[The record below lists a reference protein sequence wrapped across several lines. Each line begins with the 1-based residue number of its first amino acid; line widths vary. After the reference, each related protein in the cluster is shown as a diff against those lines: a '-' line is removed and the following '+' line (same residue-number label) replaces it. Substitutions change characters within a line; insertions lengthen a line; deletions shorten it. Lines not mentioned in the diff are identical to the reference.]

1 MRFDEIGQRIKRYE
15 YLTTGTKLMP
25 GLPVYARID
34 GRAFHTFCRGL
45 KKPFCYELVETMQEV
60 TKFLIEQTHAAL
72 GYVQSDEISLCWL
85 DVDKAPFEGKLFKLE
100 SVLSSLATAKF
111 ITYISEQ
118 ATSLQ
123 IDNESDYH
131 CLNVDPERLNQFTKL
146 DDKVTT
152 IIPSFDCRVFQL
164 PNEMELANTFIWRE
178 MDAVRNSV
186 SMLAQA
192 NFSHKELQ
200 GKDVKAMITMLE
212 EKGIRWNELRSDL
225 KQGAYFHRVLVDKY
239 LSDDIWEKIPEN
251 KRPESRYVKRSEIQ
265 RFELPV
271 MKHVKNKVG
280 AYFHE
285 EEPITENTINDYT
298 KNGNVNFSNSHKKPI
313 DVWYIVNNTMG
324 YETVCPKCKKKH
336 YFSTA
341 GDTIL
346 CSCGTVLNTKCISSL
361 TSLDNYDTEVKEY
374 SLSGDTSN

>member
-1 MRFDEIGQRIKRYE
+1 MRFDELGIRIKQYEAQTTHRY
-15 YLTTGTKLMP
+15 LMP

-34 GRAFHTFCRGL
+34 GRAFHTFCKGL
-45 KKPFCYELVETMQEV
+45 KKPFCMELVETMQEV
-60 TKFLIEQTHAAL
+60 TKFLIEKTHAAL

-85 DVDKAPFEGKLFKLE
+85 NVDKAPFDGKLFKLE

-123 IDNESDYH
+123 INSNSDYPDYY
-131 CLNVDPERLNQFTKL
+131 VEPERLDQFTKL
-146 DDKVTT
+146 DEKCYN

-186 SMLAQA
+186 SMVAQA
-192 NFSHKELQ
+192 NFSHTQLQ

-225 KQGAYFHRVLVDKY
+225 KQGAYFHRVLIDKY
-239 LSDDIWEKIPEN
+239 LEDDVWNKIPDN
-251 KRPESRYVKRSEIQ
+251 KKPESRYVKRSEIQ
-265 RFELPV
+265 RYELPI
-271 MKHVKNKVG
+271 MKNIENKVG
-280 AYFHE
+280 VYFYNE
-285 EEPITENTINDYT
+285 IP
-298 KNGNVNFSNSHKKPI
+298 KPKSI
-313 DVWYIVNNTMG
+313 DVWYTVNKTMG
-324 YETVCPKCKKKH
+324 YETKCPICKKRH

-341 GDTIL
+341 GDSIL
-346 CSCGTVLNTKCISSL
+346 CSCGVKLNTKSL
-361 TSLDNYDTEVKEY
+361 TSLSSLDNYDTEVKEY
-374 SLSGDTSN
+374 SLSGESSN